1 MKMTALDVRIN
12 TMINSLEPEYRIS
25 VVNALRLS
33 DGTLLSFQQELT
45 AQVWETPDLPVQD
58 ILDRVA
64 FDVT

>member
-1 MKMTALDVRIN
+1 MIMTALDVRIN

-33 DGTLLSFQQELT
+33 DGTLLSFQQELS

>member
-1 MKMTALDVRIN
+1 MTALDVRIN

-33 DGTLLSFQQELT
+33 DGTLLSFQQELA

>member
-1 MKMTALDVRIN
+1 MTALDVRIN

>member
-1 MKMTALDVRIN
+1 MTALDIRIN
-12 TMINSLEPEYRIS
+12 KMINSLDPEYRIS
-25 VVNALRLS
+25 VINALRLS
-33 DGTLLSFQQELT
+33 DGTLLSFQQELA